1 MEGAPT
7 AVDAWFRGR
16 ELDDARLGGKE
27 LDDAWFRG
35 RELVETVRVGFLCKA
50 RDQLALDVCLSP
62 DSIVWL
68 WSPSDCDDSNSS
80 GR

>member
-16 ELDDARLGGKE
+16 ELDDAWFGGKE
-27 LDDAWFRG
+27 LDDTWFGG
-35 RELVETVRVGFLCKA
+35 RELDDTVRIGFLCRA
-50 RDQLALDVCLSP
+50 GDQLALDVSLSP

-68 WSPSDCDDSNSS
+68 W
-80 GR
+80 